1 MKIRKNLLVYNYL
14 IKSIADENNISD
26 VEVRNIFCDFITN
39 EC

>member
-1 MKIRKNLLVYNYL
+1 MKVRKDLFNYNLSMAY
-14 IKSIADENNISD
+14 KAKENNISD